1 MHRLKIRTLN
11 REEYIDITEI
21 IRDWVKTNLKDYDG
35 VLTLFVPHTSA
46 GIFINEGYD
55 IDVRRDL
62 QKVLNKIVQGII
74 FDHSEGNSDAHFK
87 TLLTGNSINVIVEN
101 GEIML
106 GRWQS
111 IFFAEFDGPRER
123 ELWIK
128 ALGKRK
134 I

>member
-1 MHRLKIRTLN
+1 MHRLKIRTHQ
-11 REEYIDITEI
+11 REGYIDITET